1 MEGRE
6 VHYSATS
13 YTTVPLTTRNTLTLV
28 SLQWYLAAS
37 NFCKMYHQVNKILHE
52 REDIIKCTYLFLF
65 CCSVVTKQGTE
76 PLLEETSHMTFWQGH
91 MTLCLGHMTL
101 GLGHVTSHDPL
112 DSPMPQ

>member
-1 MEGRE
+1 MSIAEFYQISSPNYKPCFEEVVLSEYLEG
-6 VHYSATS
+6 
-13 YTTVPLTTRNTLTLV
+13 
-28 SLQWYLAAS
+28 
-37 NFCKMYHQVNKILHE
+37 
-52 REDIIKCTYLFLF
+52 
-65 CCSVVTKQGTE
+65 VVTKQGTE